1 MVFGLLMIV
10 YVYEFYDLPT
20 LNPSTWVRKTW
31 KRPLRAKGK
40 PDEDP
45 VPRTDTRDVDG
56 TELPQHYLSS

>member
-1 MVFGLLMIV
+1 MIV
-10 YVYEFYDLPT
+10 YVYEFYNPPA

-56 TELPQHYLSS
+56 TELP